1 MSSDV
6 TNLHHPGDQIVN
18 RWQWHILR
26 IVTNVWIS
34 LILLLAAGLVLVSI
48 RVSRIR
54 SCLTAAAAAGPSSWI
69 FRRLYLS
76 QMHALTRSRPL
87 CYRPLSQRWSMLAT
101 SISGGGFVPKES
113 KRWQYICGDFI
124 QSPLLSVNTSDWA
137 GCWCAPWAMP
147 RMWPNDNITWGLSTP
162 IFSTCTNSDSATM
175 NEVG

>member
-54 SCLTAAAAAGPSSWI
+54 SRLTAAAAAGPSSWI
-69 FRRLYLS
+69 FHRLYLS

-87 CYRPLSQRWSMLAT
+87 CYRPLSQRWAMLAT
-101 SISGGGFVPKES
+101 SISGGEFVPKES
-113 KRWQYICGDFI
+113 KMWQEKRYLWRFYPIAFTLSQHQWLGWVLVC
-124 QSPLLSVNTSDWA
+124 PLSNAENVT
-137 GCWCAPWAMP
+137 
-147 RMWPNDNITWGLSTP
+147 
-162 IFSTCTNSDSATM
+162 
-175 NEVG
+175 

>member
-34 LILLLAAGLVLVSI
+34 LILVLAAGLVLVSI

-87 CYRPLSQRWSMLAT
+87 CYRPLSQRWAMLAT
-101 SISGGGFVPKES
+101 SISGLEASLFQKSPKCD
-113 KRWQYICGDFI
+113 KRRDICGDFI
-124 QSPLLSVNTSDWA
+124 QSPLLSVNTSDWVLV
-137 GCWCAPWAMP
+137 CP
-147 RMWPNDNITWGLSTP
+147 LSNAENVT
-162 IFSTCTNSDSATM
+162 
-175 NEVG
+175 